1 MRLGASL
8 YNSRMS
14 AARLIIVSSLF
25 SAVAGGCRRLQQLPT
40 TAELPAAVCTTPE
53 TVAVASTLGG
63 LEYLFFANFA
73 LILVGAIVARV
84 INLKLGIT
92 IAAIAAVGVAL
103 AAACILYFKW
113 IALVGFV
120 VVVTSIVA
128 SVGLLGWY
136 LWKHRKRVV

>member
-1 MRLGASL
+1 MRS
-8 YNSRMS
+8 
-14 AARLIIVSSLF
+14 ARLIIVSSLL

-40 TAELPAAVCTTPE
+40 TAELPAAVCSTPA
-53 TVAVASTLGG
+53 TVAVTNTLGG
-63 LEYLFFANFA
+63 LQNLFFINFA
-73 LILVGAIVARV
+73 LILVGAIVARLV
-84 INLKLGIT
+84 NFRLGVT

-103 AAACILYFKW
+103 AAACILYFNW

-136 LWKHRKRVV
+136 LWKNRKRVV